1 MKQKRAHFA
10 SPPHNGRSRRG
21 LQWTL
26 AVLAVAPMASSVGEI
41 VRGAQGVPGGSPD
54 VVPTVDSS
62 LRYANAFKFVAGPVI
77 WSQLGR
83 VEQSPAVTFALSTI
97 FIGGLARVRSWQQRG
112 RPHPISVVATALET
126 IGVPILLGWQKRVS
140 SSDIRLRPQAA

>member
-1 MKQKRAHFA
+1 MAQQN
-10 SPPHNGRSRRG
+10 SGSRRG

-26 AVLAVAPMASSVGEI
+26 AVLTVIPVASAIVEI
-41 VRGAQGVPGGSPD
+41 VRGPKGVPGGSPD

-62 LRYANAFKFVAGPVI
+62 LRYANVFKFAVGPVM

-97 FIGGLARVRSWQQRG
+97 FVGGLARVRSWRQRG
-112 RPHPISVVATALET
+112 RPHPITVSAIALET
-126 IGVPILLGWQKRVS
+126 IGVAGLLAWQRRVAS
-140 SSDIRLRPQAA
+140 KAV